1 MNSKCNTGS
10 LVLTP
15 WLCNVIY
22 KVIKPPQYIRQNR
35 MHVFI
40 VIVIGFYGAALN
52 AGRSSHEKAVCP
64 SVCLSNTCI
73 VTKRKKVMPTF
84 LYTWKI
90 IYPSFV
96 TNFGLNS
103 PRSSEIAHFQS
114 MFVPSASAVARSK
127 KVQLTLIGCFV
138 RFPLSQYLVRS
149 VTLYVFLLVIY
160 RVTFARTKK
169 FLAYIIYLFIE
180 GHQIFLVHTDTE
192 KLALPH

>member
-1 MNSKCNTGS
+1 
-10 LVLTP
+10 
-15 WLCNVIY
+15 
-22 KVIKPPQYIRQNR
+22 
-35 MHVFI
+35 
-40 VIVIGFYGAALN
+40 
-52 AGRSSHEKAVCP
+52 
-64 SVCLSNTCI
+64 
-73 VTKRKKVMPTF
+73 MPTF

-192 KLALPH
+192 KLALPHWAIVTPRNHQWRCARWHAASQNFCRLLDWPPISSRCSHLALQR